1 MWLEECDSFAE
12 LCRGYLPYYLLIVL
26 PIFIIISPVNPVA
39 ASHEFPVYRMH
50 QYDLHGVPHGCRN
63 APISLE
69 ARSLTGWSTSRHC
82 VVTKAL
88 GITPSLFQSIKCK
101 AGALIIVL
109 PEKMN
114 ELTQEEKQ
122 HILSLEESMLFGTET
137 TIPVYF
143 ALWHPDLQTIL
154 DDIATGF
161 ITDEKAGSAAEAMFN
176 SISASGYQVVV
187 ATSQALPKTDVKVA
201 TLHGK
206 LTGSGA
212 EEKLPTIALVTHY
225 DSAGIAPELS
235 FGADSNASGVA
246 MLLEIAR
253 LFSALYS
260 TSRSRPQYNLVF
272 IATGAGKLNYQGSK
286 KWLEDQLDSLE
297 GSIIQDAAYV
307 ICLDTLSASDNL
319 YVHVSKPPKEN
330 SSGGLFYKELKTV
343 SDILN
348 VTTVE
353 GVHKKIN
360 LAEETLAWEHER
372 YSIQRLPATT
382 LSSLKS
388 HKDPARATIL
398 DVVKEGQVN
407 RLYQHT
413 RIIAEALA
421 RHIYNLSSSQI
432 FTEPLDVSK
441 ESLSLWFTYLASQ
454 PRAAPLL
461 AEKHNFLVSTLKEA
475 MGRYLGD
482 VKVTLH
488 TPDKR
493 DPEFVFYDVT
503 KATLN
508 VYSVKPAVF
517 DLFLTIAIIVYL
529 GLFCRAKCRALYLP
543 SQNPPQDFICL
554 KVRGYFFG

>member
-12 LCRGYLPYYLLIVL
+12 LCRGYLPYYLLIIL

-50 QYDLHGVPHGCRN
+50 QYDLHGEPHGCRS
-63 APISLE
+63 APVSLE

-82 VVTKAL
+82 VVAKAL
-88 GITPSLFQSIKCK
+88 DLTPNHFYSIKNK
-101 AGALIIVL
+101 AGALIVVL
-109 PEKMN
+109 PEKIA
-114 ELTQEEKQ
+114 ELTTEEKQ
-122 HILSLEESMLFGTET
+122 HIMSLEECMMFGPET
-137 TIPVYF
+137 MIPVYF
-143 ALWHPDLQTIL
+143 ASWHPDLQTIL
-154 DDIATGF
+154 DDLASGF
-161 ITDEKAGSAAEAMFN
+161 IMDEKTGSAAEAMFN
-176 SISASGYQVVV
+176 FISASGYQVVV
-187 ATSQALPKTDVKVA
+187 PTGQALAKSDVKVA

-206 LTGSGA
+206 LTGTRA

-225 DSAGIAPELS
+225 DSTGVAPELS
-235 FGADSNASGVA
+235 FGADSNASGMA

-253 LFSALYS
+253 LFSTLYS

-272 IATGAGKLNYQGSK
+272 IITGAGKLNYQGSK
-286 KWLEDQLDSLE
+286 KWLEDQLDGLE

-307 ICLDTLSASDNL
+307 ICLDTVSTSDNI

-330 SSGGLFYKELKTV
+330 STGGLFYKELKAV
-343 SDILN
+343 SDSLDG
-348 VTTVE
+348 TTVE

-360 LAEETLAWEHER
+360 LADKSLAWEHER
-372 YSIQRLPATT
+372 YSMRRLPATT
-382 LSSLKS
+382 LSTLKS
-388 HKDPARATIL
+388 HEDPIRTTIL
-398 DVVKEGQVN
+398 DLMKTGQIDKLYKHTQVV
-407 RLYQHT
+407 
-413 RIIAEALA
+413 AEALA

-432 FTEPLDVSK
+432 FMDPLEVSK
-441 ESLSLWFTYLASQ
+441 ESLSLWFSYLASQ

-461 AEKHNFLVSTLKEA
+461 ADKHNTLVGTLEEA
-475 MGRYLGD
+475 MARYLGD

-488 TPDKR
+488 SPDKQ

-529 GLFCRAKCRALYLP
+529 GILYVIIHNFPRAYSLATRFSVKNKA
-543 SQNPPQDFICL
+543 S
-554 KVRGYFFG
+554 